1 MTPRPLTP
9 LQLNIITAVRLFQ
22 PATKKQIADY
32 LGFPCLRRLGEH
44 LVELRRTE
52 RIAATEQG
60 RNARWVVS
68 GRGPDWDA
76 VPAAALRC
84 GSIWEYADRMA
95 R

>member
-9 LQLNIITAVRLFQ
+9 FQYNIMNAIRVLQ
-22 PATKKQIADY
+22 PATKKQIAAY
-32 LGFPCLRRLGEH
+32 IGFACLRRLGEH

-60 RNARWVVS
+60 RNAMWVIS
-68 GRGPDWDA
+68 GTGPDLDA

-84 GSIWEYADRMA
+84 SSVWDYAARMA